1 MYVLNLLRN
10 LPPHFIME
18 ELEEWF
24 KTKKYPHI
32 GKPITIKD
40 YNKVKEYVN
49 NPDKIKKHSFL
60 PFIHKTILKRK
71 FRADKNNSERNPCG
85 KRQRIKDKPKVR
97 PIFFA
102 SHLDAMIFSKYN
114 TVLAE
119 SYEKHIEKKPFNESI
134 VAYRKI
140 PVIKGQKGNKCNI
153 DFAKSAFEYIKAN
166 KDKKLTVI
174 VADITSFFDNL
185 NHKILKKKWTE
196 VIQETTLPPDHY
208 NLFKALVRIRYV
220 ESQQLFKAYNQTMIV
235 ERGVPNSSTRKK
247 YVRKKINST
256 KYFKEK
262 NAVAY
267 CEKDEFLKN
276 NLGLIIS
283 KDNKTGIP
291 QGSPISATL
300 ANIYM
305 LDFDEKIFC
314 EIENKHGFYQR
325 YSDDLIIVFEQKY
338 EDDIIK
344 LLRKTISGDSVKLN
358 IEPRKTKL
366 FHFEMVNGFFRGFAV
381 DEITK
386 KPNNNK
392 SLEYLGFSFDG
403 QRVLIKNAGFS
414 KFYRSMKGS
423 FNRAVSY
430 AMYSKNPDK
439 SLFKSRLYKRFTYK
453 GAKRKLIYRPSKHN
467 PKVYIKTKEY
477 NWGNYLSY
485 VYKADDSMKT
495 INGNNAIKKQS
506 GNLWGEFHRLMK
518 LHEKKLSENDLK

>member
-1 MYVLNLLRN
+1 
-10 LPPHFIME
+10 
-18 ELEEWF
+18 
-24 KTKKYPHI
+24 
-32 GKPITIKD
+32 
-40 YNKVKEYVN
+40 
-49 NPDKIKKHSFL
+49 
-60 PFIHKTILKRK
+60 
-71 FRADKNNSERNPCG
+71 
-85 KRQRIKDKPKVR
+85 
-97 PIFFA
+97 
-102 SHLDAMIFSKYN
+102 
-114 TVLAE
+114 
-119 SYEKHIEKKPFNESI
+119 
-134 VAYRKI
+134 
-140 PVIKGQKGNKCNI
+140 
-153 DFAKSAFEYIKAN
+153 
-166 KDKKLTVI
+166 
-174 VADITSFFDNL
+174 
-185 NHKILKKKWTE
+185 
-196 VIQETTLPPDHY
+196 
-208 NLFKALVRIRYV
+208 
-220 ESQQLFKAYNQTMIV
+220 MIV
-235 ERGVPNSSTRKK
+235 ERGVPNSSTLKK

-283 KDNKTGIP
+283 KDNKIGIP

-305 LDFDEKIFC
+305 LDFDEKIFY

-344 LLRKTISGDSVKLN
+344 LLRETISGDSVKLT

-366 FHFEMVNGFFRGFAV
+366 FHFEMINGFFKGFAV
-381 DEITK
+381 DETTK
-386 KPNNNK
+386 RPNNNK

-414 KFYRSMKGS
+414 KFYRSMKGA

-430 AMYSKNPDK
+430 ALYSKNPDK

-467 PKVYIKTKEY
+467 PEVYIKTKEY

-485 VYKADDSMKT
+485 VYKADDAMKT

-518 LHEKKLSENDLK
+518 LHEKKLSQNYRK